1 MVFEPIAP
9 PGNRNGLG
17 VVQETIQ
24 DGASGGH
31 VAQKFAPFL
40 QGPVAGHDG
49 GPVFIPAHD
58 HLKKMLAG
66 VLGQL
71 LQPKIVNLC

>member
-1 MVFEPIAP
+1 VVFEPVTP
-9 PGNRNGLG
+9 PGNGNGLG
-17 VVQETIQ
+17 VVEEAIQ
-24 DGASGGH
+24 DGAGCGH
-31 VAQKFAPFL
+31 VTQKLAPFL

-58 HLKKMLAG
+58 YLEKMLAR

-71 LQPKIVNLC
+71 LEAKIVN